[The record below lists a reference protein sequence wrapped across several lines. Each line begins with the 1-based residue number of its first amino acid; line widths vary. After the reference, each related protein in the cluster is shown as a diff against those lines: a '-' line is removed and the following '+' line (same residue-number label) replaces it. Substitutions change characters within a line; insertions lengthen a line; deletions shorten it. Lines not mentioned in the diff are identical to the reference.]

1 MSKYSSISKSDS
13 EVSIDVFESPGLTHT
28 KNGLTHTN
36 KKEAGFDP
44 EKNSSR
50 SYYGLIEEEEEA
62 I

>member
-13 EVSIDVFESPGLTHT
+13 EVSIDVFESP
-28 KNGLTHTN
+28 GLTHTN